1 GFKANGARG
10 PDVGGDRV
18 FEIGK
23 LSLQKEME
31 QTAIQK
37 SSILDHL
44 NVMKEELEVQ
54 HNLESEECQKI
65 RAMMVRLERNGK
77 AVA

>member
-1 GFKANGARG
+1 M
-10 PDVGGDRV
+10 
-18 FEIGK
+18 
-23 LSLQKEME
+23 QKEME

-44 NVMKEELEVQ
+44 TVMKEELEVH

-77 AVA
+77 AVAG